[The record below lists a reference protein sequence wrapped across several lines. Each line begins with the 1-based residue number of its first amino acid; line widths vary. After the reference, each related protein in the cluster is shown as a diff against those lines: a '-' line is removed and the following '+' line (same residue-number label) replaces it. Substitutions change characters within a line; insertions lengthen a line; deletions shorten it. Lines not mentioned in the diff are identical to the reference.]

1 MSALNNQLKLL
12 IKHDLQ
18 WQGQRPK
25 MVRTNTTREAE
36 IVAVY
41 SEAGLPEGIHRVR
54 VRSGD
59 VYAARVAGDH
69 METIAH
75 A

>member
-1 MSALNNQLKLL
+1 MKASKLI

-18 WQGQRPK
+18 WQGQRPR
-25 MVRTNTTREAE
+25 MVRSNTQRTDS

-54 VRSGD
+54 VKSGD

-69 METIAH
+69 METVAH
-75 A
+75 V

>member
-1 MSALNNQLKLL
+1 MSNQPKLL

-18 WQGQRPK
+18 WQGQRPR
-25 MVRTNTTREAE
+25 MVRTTTQRTDM

-69 METIAH
+69 METVAH
-75 A
+75 V